1 MAAIPGVRV
10 LQIVGLLLFGTGAV
24 LLAVGT
30 TSIVLFIVY
39 AVLTFGGASLFLAG
53 KKLQQQQRSAR

>member
-1 MAAIPGVRV
+1 MATIPAVRV
-10 LQIVGLLLFGTGAV
+10 LQIVGLLLFATGAV

-30 TSIVLFIVY
+30 SSMVLFVVY

-53 KKLQQQQRSAR
+53 KKLQQRSVR